1 MTRIHYSDNIHARGR
16 ELYLQTQ
23 NLDEGKIVSTLFDGG
38 RVLAKEAVHYD
49 PGIAE
54 DDLKSRAEKCHA
66 QTRSDIELLYAIS
79 SRVKTV
85 RHPPSMMRMGRQFLR
100 WNLLDEAISEL
111 ELALQYDSQ
120 LGDAYLALGEAYIKR
135 GGHKE
140 AVQVLENGVRVK
152 PDYAD
157 MWQKLGKARLASGQY
172 PKAEKAFREAL
183 QINPSYDDAH
193 FALAFCYLEVIAK
206 RWQEEKRSDKIVS
219 LQKVREH
226 LGRATALSSRYQ
238 TPDVENAMRQIHQK
252 EIEKALKA
260 IREIDAGL
268 KQRIDLDF
276 DDAFYLGLMY
286 GEKGKDSEAV
296 QEYVN
301 KLETMAREYPDYPDI
316 PNKLGVAYLIQC
328 RHLFNKALHQFRRA
342 SELNP
347 DFEKAKNN
355 LKLAR
360 NDGKGLLIL
369 LRAMLK

>member
-1 MTRIHYSDNIHARGR
+1 MTRIHYSDNLHARGR

-23 NLDEGKIVSTLFDGG
+23 NLDESKIVSTLFDGG
-38 RVLAKEAVHYD
+38 RVLAKKAVPYD

-157 MWQKLGKARLASGQY
+157 MWQTLGKARLAGGQY
-172 PKAEKAFREAL
+172 PKAEKVFREAL

-193 FALAFCYLEVIAK
+193 FSLALCYLEVIAK
-206 RWQEEKRSDKIVS
+206 GSQEGQDRQIDY
-219 LQKVREH
+219 LQKAREH
-226 LGRATALSSRYQ
+226 LGRAIALSGRFQ

-252 EIEKALKA
+252 EIKKALKS

-268 KQRIDLDF
+268 KQRIDLHF

-286 GEKGKDSEAV
+286 GERGKDSEAV
-296 QEYVN
+296 QEYVH

-316 PNKLGVAYLIQC
+316 RNKLGVAYLIQC
-328 RHLFNKALHQFRRA
+328 RHLFNKALHQFRKA